1 MHLYTTALIINVTCK
16 LSERPTKQNEMN
28 KIAIMYQA
36 QLPPAK
42 DGIQKPMKPGGYSD
56 SGADIA
62 FELLENNIDV
72 IIPVEHPNQNN
83 DKDWVFPDTKTGI
96 EAALQKGAKIFWLNT
111 VLYQHHTIENY
122 FDEELEI
129 VGQTLELVDVYDDK
143 MFTNSL
149 LKSNNIPIPKNE
161 LITIENYNDLSLKL
175 DFPLVLKPIR
185 GRGSQ
190 GVTKIENRN
199 ELIEKLNEIF
209 SENSYGN
216 AAYVEQYL
224 NGQEIT
230 ITVMPQGNYVINNK
244 KEYFNRPWC
253 LPAVKRLNHN
263 NGIAPYNGI
272 VAVMENSEVLSDDE
286 LQTTEI
292 QEVYEHCIKSAEL
305 IEIKAP
311 IRIDCRA
318 NKQGKYFLFDLNM
331 KPNMTGPS
339 RPHRKNQDSL
349 TLLSARKIGWSYFD
363 LLNNILNQKW
373 KTGK

>member
-1 MHLYTTALIINVTCK
+1 
-16 LSERPTKQNEMN
+16 MN
-28 KIAIMYQA
+28 RIAILYQA
-36 QLPPAK
+36 QVPPAK

-62 FELLENNIDV
+62 FELLENNVDV
-72 IIPVEHPNQNN
+72 IMPVKKPNQNN
-83 DKDWVFPDTKTGI
+83 DMDWVFPDTKIGI
-96 EAALQKGAKIFWLNT
+96 ETALQKGAKIFWLNT

-122 FDEELEI
+122 LDKELEI
-129 VGQTLELVDVYDDK
+129 VGQTTELVDLYDDK
-143 MFTNSL
+143 MFTNSV

-161 LITIENYNDLSLKL
+161 LITTENYNDLSLEL
-175 DFPLVLKPIR
+175 EFPLVLKPIR

-199 ELIEKLNEIF
+199 ELIENLNDIF
-209 SENSYGN
+209 SKNSYGN

-244 KEYFNRPWC
+244 KEYFNKPWC
-253 LPAVKRLNHN
+253 LPAVKRFNHN

-272 VAVMENSEVLSDDE
+272 VAVMENSEVLSNEE

-292 QEVYEHCIKSAEL
+292 KEVYEHCVRSAEL
-305 IEIKAP
+305 IKIKAP

-318 NKQGKYFLFDLNM
+318 NEQGKYFLFDLNM

-339 RPHRKNQDSL
+339 RSHRKNQDSL
-349 TLLSARKIGWSYFD
+349 TLLSARKIGWNYFD
-363 LLNNILNQKW
+363 LLSNILNQKW
-373 KTGK
+373 KTTGNMVHK